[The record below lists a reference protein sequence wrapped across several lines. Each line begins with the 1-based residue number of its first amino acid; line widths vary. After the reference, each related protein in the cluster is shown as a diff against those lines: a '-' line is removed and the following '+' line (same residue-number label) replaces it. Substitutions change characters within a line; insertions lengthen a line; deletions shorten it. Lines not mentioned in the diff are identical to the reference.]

1 MELYRRNEFLQKI
14 VSAIFRCIFVNRQ
27 TIILARKNTK
37 KSKFKQKL
45 TDKYR
50 LVVLNENTFEERF
63 SLKLSRLNV
72 FVLGGFFSILLVIL
86 TIIFIAFTPIKEYI
100 PGYESSQLKAE
111 AVKLT
116 FDAEALKQKLTILEN
131 YTIALQPVLT
141 GKISSEEINSLQI
154 QARQFVID
162 ESQLDA
168 SKEDSLFRE
177 KIDRETRFTLLKN
190 TKSSIKIVFF
200 APLKGNIS
208 QEFDANSKHFAI
220 DIASKK
226 GNPIKAA
233 ADGTVIFSGWSV
245 DTGYV
250 IILKHNKDFISV
262 YKHNGN
268 LLKQQGDFVKSG
280 EVIASVGSTGELT
293 TGPHLHFEL
302 WKGGYAIN
310 PTNFIDFK

>member
-1 MELYRRNEFLQKI
+1 M
-14 VSAIFRCIFVNRQ
+14 S
-27 TIILARKNTK
+27 K
-37 KSKFKQKL
+37 KDKKKGKLKQKL

-50 LVVLNENTFEERF
+50 LVVLNEDTFEERF

-72 FVLGGFFSILLVIL
+72 FVLGGVFSILLVAI
-86 TIIFIAFTPIKEYI
+86 TAVIIAFTPIKEYI
-100 PGYESSQLKAE
+100 PGYSSTKLKAD

-116 FDAEALKQKLTILEN
+116 FEADSLKQKLAILEN
-131 YTIALQPVLT
+131 YTKALKPVLT
-141 GKISSEEINSLQI
+141 GEITSEEIDSLQVE
-154 QARQFVID
+154 ARQITID
-162 ESQLDA
+162 ESELDA

-177 KIDRETRFTLLKN
+177 KVDKITQFALLDN
-190 TKSSIKIVFF
+190 AKSNVKIVFF
-200 APLKGNIS
+200 APLKGTIS
-208 QEFDANSKHFAI
+208 QNFDANSKHFAV
-220 DIASKK
+220 DIVAKT
-226 GNPIKAA
+226 GTPIKAA
-233 ADGTVIFSGWSV
+233 ADGTVIFSGWSAE
-245 DTGYV
+245 TGYV
-250 IILKHNKDFISV
+250 IILKHNKDFITV

>member
-1 MELYRRNEFLQKI
+1 M
-14 VSAIFRCIFVNRQ
+14 S
-27 TIILARKNTK
+27 K
-37 KSKFKQKL
+37 KDKKKGKLKQKL

-50 LVVLNENTFEERF
+50 LVVLNEDTFEERF

-72 FVLGGFFSILLVIL
+72 FVLGGVFSIFLVAI
-86 TIIFIAFTPIKEYI
+86 TAVIIAFTPIKEYI
-100 PGYESSQLKAE
+100 PGYSSTKLKAD

-116 FDAEALKQKLTILEN
+116 FEADSLKQKLAILEN
-131 YTIALQPVLT
+131 YTKALKPVLT
-141 GKISSEEINSLQI
+141 GEITSEEIDSLQV
-154 QARQFVID
+154 QARQITID
-162 ESQLDA
+162 ESELNA

-177 KIDRETRFTLLKN
+177 KVDKITQFALLDN
-190 TKSSIKIVFF
+190 AKSNVKIVFF
-200 APLKGNIS
+200 APLKGTIS
-208 QEFDANSKHFAI
+208 QSFDANSKHFAV
-220 DIASKK
+220 DIVAKT
-226 GNPIKAA
+226 GTPIKAA
-233 ADGTVIFSGWSV
+233 ADGTVIFSGWSAE
-245 DTGYV
+245 TGYV
-250 IILKHNKDFISV
+250 IILKHNKDFITV